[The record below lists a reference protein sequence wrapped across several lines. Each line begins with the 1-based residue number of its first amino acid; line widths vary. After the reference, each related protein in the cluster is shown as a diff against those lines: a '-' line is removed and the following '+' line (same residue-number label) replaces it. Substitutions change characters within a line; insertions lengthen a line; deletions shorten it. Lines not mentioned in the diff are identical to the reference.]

1 MAPFRKLR
9 TQLGLRKPSLGKH
22 VHIGRYTYGIREDT
36 VTEAKAETPI
46 IFGQFCSISTGV
58 LIIAD
63 VLHSADRVST
73 FPLMAHLGGGGRDPA
88 TRQRPITIGN
98 DVWIER
104 RAMLLPGV
112 TIGDGAAIVAGSVVS
127 EDVPPY
133 AIVAG
138 NPAKLVRYRFDPETV
153 KKLLAIRW
161 WDWPEEKIKAELP
174 SFYGSAENFVAR
186 HTPSSAA

>member
-1 MAPFRKLR
+1 MAPFRQLR
-9 TQLGLRKPSLGKH
+9 TSLGLRKPSLGKH
-22 VHIGRYTYGIREDT
+22 VHIGRHTYGIREDT
-36 VTEAKAETPI
+36 ITEAKAATPV

-73 FPLMAHLGGGGRDPA
+73 FPLMSRFGGVPRDPA
-88 TRQRPITIGN
+88 TRQRPVTIGN

-112 TIGDGAAIVAGSVVS
+112 TIGDGAVIVAGAVVS

-133 AIVAG
+133 AIVSG
-138 NPAKLVRYRFDPETV
+138 NPAKLVRYRFDPDTV

-161 WDWPEEKIKAELP
+161 WDWSEEKITEELP
-174 SFYGSAENFVAR
+174 YFYGAVEDFVAR
-186 HTPSSAA
+186 HTS